1 MRRKYLPYDH
11 HYITSRFTTT
21 VGGKCPTAPKTM
33 NELVNEAV
41 EHYFRDQQRT
51 KLDREIAAYEKQ
63 HPILKQTYLGQWVA
77 IHQGQLVD
85 HDPDGPS
92 LYRRI
97 RANYSSLPSVVIY
110 LQTVG

>member
-1 MRRKYLPYDH
+1 M
-11 HYITSRFTTT
+11 T
-21 VGGKCPTAPKTM
+21 
-33 NELVNEAV
+33 
-41 EHYFRDQQRT
+41 RT

-85 HDPDGPS
+85 HDPDEPS

-97 RANYSSLPSVVIY
+97 RANYGRLSMVAFRY
-110 LQTVG
+110 